1 MDQYINQRTL
11 SLADLRIKIGSVDFK
26 NPIFVASGT
35 YGYGTEVSELAD
47 ITVLGAI
54 VTKSVTRYPREGNP
68 PPRIVETPSG
78 MLNSIGL
85 ANIGVEA
92 YIKKMIPLYEELKTP
107 IIMNIAGSTDDEYC
121 EVLELTE
128 LVSSNIVGY
137 EINISCPNVNAGGM
151 EFGVD
156 CDLTEQLTTRLRKL
170 TDRLL
175 IMKLSPNVTDIAAI
189 GVAAEKGGA
198 DALSAI
204 NTLVGMSINTTN
216 KKSNIHYGYGGLSGP
231 AIKPVGLACVHKIYQ
246 AVDIPLIGIG
256 GITSADDVLEYVLAG
271 AAAVEVGTAN
281 YRDPNIGT
289 SIIVE
294 LDTLLD
300 QNDIGSVPEFVGKVE
315 LGS

>member
-1 MDQYINQRTL
+1 M
-11 SLADLRIKIGSVDFK
+11 ADLRIKIGSVDFK

-35 YGYGTEVSELAD
+35 YGYGTEVSKLAD
-47 ITVLGAI
+47 INVLGAI

-85 ANIGVEA
+85 ANIGVEE

-107 IIMNIAGSTDDEYC
+107 IIMNIAGSTEDEYC
-121 EVLELTE
+121 EILEMTE
-128 LVSSNIVGY
+128 LVSSNIAGY
-137 EINISCPNVNAGGM
+137 EINISCPNVNVGGM

-216 KKSNIHYGYGGLSGP
+216 KKSNIYYGYGGLSGP

-256 GITSADDVLEYVLAG
+256 GIISAEDVLEYVLAG
-271 AAAVEVGTAN
+271 SVAVEVGTAN
-281 YRDPNIGT
+281 YRDPDVGN
-289 SIIVE
+289 SIIVD

-300 QNDIGSVPEFVGKVE
+300 QNDTGSISELIGNVE